1 MQEYWVGKTWWQFI
15 IGDCQSL
22 SLHNVGDEEFP
33 TTLPKT
39 YLDEHL
45 YNTDRDQFPLLEA
58 ILEQFVY
65 KFCFLILE
73 LLLVDYF
80 LRF

>member
-1 MQEYWVGKTWWQFI
+1 M
-15 IGDCQSL
+15 

-73 LLLVDYF
+73 LLSVDYF
-80 LRF
+80 YMWYYGQYFRSGRLLQISYY

>member
-1 MQEYWVGKTWWQFI
+1 M
-15 IGDCQSL
+15 
-22 SLHNVGDEEFP
+22 GDEEFP
-33 TTLPKT
+33 ITLPKT

>member
-1 MQEYWVGKTWWQFI
+1 M
-15 IGDCQSL
+15 

-39 YLDEHL
+39 YLDERL

>member
-45 YNTDRDQFPLLEA
+45 YNTDRDPLLEA

-65 KFCFLILE
+65 KFCFLILKQ
-73 LLLVDYF
+73 LLVDYF

>member
-1 MQEYWVGKTWWQFI
+1 M
-15 IGDCQSL
+15 SL
-22 SLHNVGDEEFP
+22 QDSFP
-33 TTLPKT
+33 KNHLKFGARILSGENLMTT

>member
-1 MQEYWVGKTWWQFI
+1 MTIYYRRLPVFELTN
-15 IGDCQSL
+15 
-22 SLHNVGDEEFP
+22 NVGDEEFP

-39 YLDEHL
+39 YLDEYL